1 MTEIAAAQATEP
13 ERFLEAGERVLWRG
27 QPSGLGLMR
36 AMGKEGLTGITLL
49 FFSWLS
55 LQAAMQGAVGEGQEV
70 LDRWTALQDSF
81 SDPKLRYIAFIGAF
95 VLPFAVWMASAPARA
110 INRAKSMVYLVTDR
124 RILIVNREGIEQVF
138 GPNDL
143 IQLKVNRNRPGGGD
157 VIFIEPADKLKSL
170 TKKHFSINPPK
181 GFFGLSDPQ
190 GAASAIERMAR
201 G

>member
-1 MTEIAAAQATEP
+1 MTEIGATQATNRDHP
-13 ERFLEAGERVLWRG
+13 LEQGERVLWRG
-27 QPSGLGLMR
+27 QPSGVGLMR

-70 LDRWTALQDSF
+70 MDSLAALEASF

-95 VLPFAVWMASAPARA
+95 VLPFALWMASTPVRA
-110 INRAKSMVYLVTDR
+110 LGRAKAMTYLVTDR
-124 RILIVNREGIEQVF
+124 RIMILNRDVIEQSF
-138 GPNDL
+138 RPGEI

-157 VIFIEPADKLKSL
+157 VIFIEPSDKLKSL

-181 GFFGLSDPQ
+181 GFFGLEDPQ
-190 GAASAIERMAR
+190 TAASAIERMA
-201 G
+201 GG